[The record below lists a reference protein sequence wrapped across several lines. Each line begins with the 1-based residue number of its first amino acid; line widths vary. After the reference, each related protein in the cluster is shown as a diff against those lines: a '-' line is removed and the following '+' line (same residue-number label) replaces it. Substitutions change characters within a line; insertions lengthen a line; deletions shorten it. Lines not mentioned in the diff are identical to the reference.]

1 MNIEIK
7 SWNKIL
13 AYEIQQFIKEIMDY
27 DQVRFIPGMHGWFN
41 MLKKKKNQSIY
52 FIILDQIWKTI

>member
-13 AYEIQQFIKEIMDY
+13 AYEIQQFLKDIMHY
-27 DQVRFIPGMHGWFN
+27 DQVRFIPGMHGWFS
-41 MLKKKKNQSIY
+41 MLKKRKINQY
-52 FIILDQIWKTI
+52 ILSS

>member
-41 MLKKKKNQSIY
+41 MLKKKRKINQY
-52 FIILDQIWKTI
+52 ILSS